1 MQARAKLN
9 TIATEVVNEMDRE
22 ADITNRLFE
31 IIPNDKLDWRPHPKA
46 KSLGELAMHIAVLPG
61 NVAELAVKDV
71 HEFTGIPKDPQVT
84 SREQIQAAFAENL
97 EKAKEIVRSTDD
109 ENAVKEVQLVVN
121 GKTAFAAPRI
131 GFWRTVLLNHNYH
144 HRGQLST
151 YLRILDVPLP
161 SIYGPSADSNP
172 FDQ

>member
-1 MQARAKLN
+1 MQAQAKQN
-9 TIATEVVNEMDRE
+9 TIATEVINEMDRE
-22 ADITNRLFE
+22 AEITNRLFD
-31 IIPNDKLDWRPHPKA
+31 IIPDDKLDFRPHAKA

-61 NVAELAVKDV
+61 NVAAIAVEDV
-71 HEFTGIPKDPQVT
+71 HEFAGIPKDPEAA
-84 SREQIQAAFAENL
+84 SRAQIQATFAESL

-109 ENAVKEVQLVVN
+109 ENAVRELRLVAD
-121 GKTAFAAPRI
+121 GKTLFAAPRV

-161 SIYGPSADSNP
+161 SIYGPSADTNP
-172 FDQ
+172 FA

>member
-1 MQARAKLN
+1 MQAQAKLN
-9 TIATEVVNEMDRE
+9 TIATEIINEIERE
-22 ADITNRLFE
+22 AGITDRLFE
-31 IIPNDKLDWRPHPKA
+31 IIPDDKLTWRPHPKA

-61 NVAELAVKDV
+61 NVSALGVEDV
-71 HEFTGIPKDPQVT
+71 HEFAGIPKDPEPV
-84 SREQIQAAFAENL
+84 SREQIQAVFAESL

-109 ENAVKEVQLVVN
+109 ENALKELRLVAN
-121 GKTAFAAPRI
+121 EKTLFAAPRV

-161 SIYGPSADSNP
+161 SVYGPSADTNP
-172 FDQ
+172 FA

>member
-1 MQARAKLN
+1 MQAQAKLN
-9 TIATEVVNEMDRE
+9 TIATEVINEMDRE
-22 ADITNRLFE
+22 AEITNRLFE
-31 IIPNDKLDWRPHPKA
+31 IIPDDKLTWRPHAKA

-61 NVAELAVKDV
+61 NVAALGVEDI
-71 HEFTGIPKDPQVT
+71 HEFAGIPQDPEAEN
-84 SREQIQAAFAENL
+84 RAQIQAIFAESL

-109 ENAVKEVQLVVN
+109 ENAVKELQLVSG
-121 GKTAFAAPRI
+121 GKTLFAAPRI

-161 SIYGPSADSNP
+161 SVYGPSADTNP
-172 FDQ
+172 FA